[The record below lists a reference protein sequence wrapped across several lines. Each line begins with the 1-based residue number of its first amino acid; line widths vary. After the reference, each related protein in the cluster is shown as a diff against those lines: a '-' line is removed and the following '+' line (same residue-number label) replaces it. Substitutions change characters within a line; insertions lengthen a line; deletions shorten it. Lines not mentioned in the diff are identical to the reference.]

1 MNRKALDKRL
11 QELSIYSEFFNRR
24 ELNVLAQLLKDD
36 ESLNCI
42 LTGVEQGNRK
52 MLAVTDRR
60 LIILFAGALTSRDV
74 TVIQRSAVCEY
85 RFEKKFLFSR
95 VGFLTESGA
104 AFEFTNTQGSL
115 KDLFE
120 WAMQR
125 PLPAAAD

>member
-74 TVIQRSAVCEY
+74 TVIQRSAVTEY
-85 RFEKKFLFSR
+85 RFEKKLLFSR
-95 VGFLTESGA
+95 VSFRTEGGA
-104 AFEFTNTQGSL
+104 FFEFTNTQSSL
-115 KDLFE
+115 KKLFE

-125 PLPAAAD
+125 PLPAEQA